1 MLLDTR
7 TSLAGI
13 VSYAVLPLFIGNM
26 PLLLYSTMLIPFRG
40 QTGTYV
46 LLLWSSIYIH
56 KVSITG
62 IHTFMGTPEK
72 RLMRSYIYA
81 YKRRLEKYTTALH
94 LYISDIPRLHQF
106 L

>member
-1 MLLDTR
+1 MLLDTK
-7 TSLAGI
+7 TSLARI

-26 PLLLYSTMLIPFRG
+26 PLLLYSTMLIPLRG

-46 LLLWSSIYIH
+46 LLLWSSIYTH